1 MKGITKYLTPA
12 GDTLLEPQSS
22 LGCQSLGKVYHFLL
36 PNLCFPEAVPTGCPL
51 GTHRLPEYWLPPR
64 KPYLSVLRRAS
75 PFISES
81 EPMELTSSAKDSKVP
96 DMRLTESK

>member
-1 MKGITKYLTPA
+1 MLWVLQ
-12 GDTLLEPQSS
+12 LLLMTS
-22 LGCQSLGKVYHFLL
+22 LGQGWPGASPPPPHFRVHRQ
-36 PNLCFPEAVPTGCPL
+36 PPTGCPL
-51 GTHRLPEYWLPPR
+51 CTHRLPEYWLPPR

-81 EPMELTSSAKDSKVP
+81 EPKELTSSGKDSKVP